1 MDISISDFKREE
13 HFDLVKLCELE
24 SELQIENNGTETT
37 RQRWQKV
44 CEMKFTS
51 LLKLKQTFKELDIKS
66 NIVLTNKQY
75 DRVVDILASADQAGM
90 KSLPKETD
98 RHALKEAMFKIY
110 CIEHPEISAEK
121 IEAMCN
127 FVFMTEGDKEQFDF
141 SDPMSDLDD
150 NLAAKMVSNIESIKK
165 IKTQMEDF
173 SSRDEFFPSASE
185 LTSIP
190 GVKAD
195 DIKYMQDN
203 NIDSFKK
210 LRKLINENDYSGNR
224 LTSEAYNKSLENI
237 LMNHLRSSGD
247 IRVVNQIKPIS
258 MFGAIEVKGK
268 DLDLDGDHS
277 SDMRVSSR
285 SDQDKH
291 EAHY

>member
-1 MDISISDFKREE
+1 
-13 HFDLVKLCELE
+13 
-24 SELQIENNGTETT
+24 
-37 RQRWQKV
+37 
-44 CEMKFTS
+44 
-51 LLKLKQTFKELDIKS
+51 
-66 NIVLTNKQY
+66 
-75 DRVVDILASADQAGM
+75 
-90 KSLPKETD
+90 
-98 RHALKEAMFKIY
+98 
-110 CIEHPEISAEK
+110 
-121 IEAMCN
+121 
-127 FVFMTEGDKEQFDF
+127 MTEGDKEQFDF

-224 LTSEAYNKSLENI
+224 LTSGAYNKSLENI

-268 DLDLDGDHS
+268 DLDLDDDHS
-277 SDMRVSSR
+277 SDMRVSSPI
-285 SDQDKH
+285 
-291 EAHY
+291 